1 MEYRKLGNSDL
12 EVSSIGLG
20 CVTFGREI
28 DEAASFLLIDH
39 ALEHGI
45 NLLDTAEVYA
55 HGASENVIGSYI
67 KKKKNRDNFIL
78 ATKKIAPL
86 DYDAIIEGLESS
98 LQRLQTDHVDLYQL
112 HVYDQKVSLEET
124 FRALDKLTADGKVRF
139 VGCSNFTA
147 ENLKDAFEVSETLS
161 HARFVSIQP
170 NYNLVARGIE
180 QEILPFCQEKTIG
193 VLSYSPL
200 GAGFLTGKFRKGETI
215 PGGTRFD
222 VMPAHQDI
230 YFKDALFE
238 VMEGLRSLADE
249 SGLSMIH
256 LALRWVMT
264 RPGVSSVLTG
274 GRHIGHVDQA
284 INAAEAEDVSD
295 ALLTRLTELSVK
307 AI

>member
-28 DEAASFLLIDH
+28 DAAESFLLIDH
-39 ALEHGI
+39 ALEYGI

-55 HGASENVIGSYI
+55 NGASENVIGSYFQ
-67 KKKKNRDNFIL
+67 KKKNRDKFLL
-78 ATKKIAPL
+78 ATKKIPSL
-86 DYDAIIEGLESS
+86 SYDAIVEGLEAS
-98 LQRLQTDHVDLYQL
+98 LQRLQTDHIDLYQL
-112 HVYDQKVSLEET
+112 HAYDPKVPLEET
-124 FRALDKLTADGKVRF
+124 FRALDKLTVDGKIRF

-147 ENLKDAFEVSETLS
+147 ENLEEAFEVSSKMS
-161 HARFVSIQP
+161 HAQFVSIQP
-170 NYNLVARGIE
+170 NYNLVARAIE
-180 QEILPFCQEKTIG
+180 QDILPFCQEKTIG

-200 GAGFLTGKFRKGETI
+200 GAGFLTGKFKRGEVI
-215 PGGTRFD
+215 PEGTRFD

-238 VMEGLRSLADE
+238 IMEVLRSLAEE
-249 SGLSMIH
+249 SSLSMIH

-274 GRHIGHVDQA
+274 GRHVGHIDQA
-284 INAAEAEDVSD
+284 IKAAEAKDVPD
-295 ALLTRLTELSVK
+295 EILTRLTELSVK
-307 AI
+307 AL